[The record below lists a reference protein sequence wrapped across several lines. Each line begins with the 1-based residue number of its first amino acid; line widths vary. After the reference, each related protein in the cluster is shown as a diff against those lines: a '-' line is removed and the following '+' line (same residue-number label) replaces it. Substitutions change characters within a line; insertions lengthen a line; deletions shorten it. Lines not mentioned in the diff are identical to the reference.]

1 MSLEEFQPKS
11 SFLREMIGRGH
22 VYQMTDAEG
31 LDAYCQSG
39 TPVAYIG
46 FDCTAKSLHVG
57 SLVQIMNLR
66 RLQQAGGKPIV
77 LMGGG
82 TTKVGDPTDKE
93 KSRPILTVE
102 EIAANMALIKT
113 NFEPFLTFAP
123 EGAPFDPMST
133 DAVMIDNAEWLDQL
147 NYIAFLRDYGKHFTI
162 NKMIAQETVA
172 RRLRNE
178 EPYTFLEFNYML
190 LQAYDFLELAR
201 SRQCRIQLG
210 GSDQWGNIVN
220 GIDLARR
227 IADVPCY
234 GVTTPLITTASGGK
248 MGKTAQG
255 AVWLNPEM
263 RSPFEYWQFWRNTE
277 DGDVGKFLRL
287 FTDIPLDEIA
297 ELEKV
302 EGAAINEVKKRLADE
317 CTTLLHGAGAAAEA
331 RSTAEATFE
340 KGVTSADLPT
350 VEFSWGDGDTRTA
363 ESLVKDAGFATSMGD
378 ARRLIQG
385 GGASINDAKPA
396 VGQTYARGD
405 VLPDLGAFKVQ
416 KGKKSIVLLKPV

>member
-1 MSLEEFQPKS
+1 
-11 SFLREMIGRGH
+11 MIARGH
-22 VYQMTDAEG
+22 VYQMTDAQG
-31 LDAYCQSG
+31 LDEYCLSG
-39 TPVAYIG
+39 VPVAYIG

-102 EIAANMALIKT
+102 EIAANMASIKK
-113 NFEPFLTFAP
+113 NFEPFLTFGDGP
-123 EGAPFDPMST
+123 T
-133 DAVMIDNAEWLDQL
+133 DAVMIDNAEWLDRL
-147 NYIAFLRDYGKHFTI
+147 NYIEFLRDYGKHFTI

-201 SRQCRIQLG
+201 GDYHCRIQLG

-227 IADVPCY
+227 IADVSCY

-255 AVWLNPEM
+255 AVWLNAEM
-263 RSPFEYWQFWRNTE
+263 RSPFDYWQFWRNTE
-277 DGDVGKFLRL
+277 DADVGKFLRL
-287 FTDIPLDEIA
+287 FTDVPLDEIA
-297 ELEKV
+297 ELERAQ
-302 EGAAINEVKKRLADE
+302 GSAINDVKKRLADE
-317 CTTLLHGAGAAAEA
+317 CTTMLHGKEAAAEA
-331 RSTAEATFE
+331 RAAAEAAFE
-340 KGVTSADLPT
+340 KGVVSGDLPT
-350 VEFSWGDGDTRTA
+350 VEFAWGDLPSRTA
-363 ESLVKDAGFATSMGD
+363 ESLVKDAGFASSMGE

-385 GGASINDAKPA
+385 AGASINDAKPA
-396 VGQTYARGD
+396 VGQTYTRED
-405 VLPDLGAFKVQ
+405 VLADLGAFKVQ
-416 KGKKSIVLLKPV
+416 KGKKSIILLKPV